1 MYFNKYVESL
11 SEDNKK
17 VFNIILRF
25 GPVTK
30 KKIIEYTNMK
40 LTTLNRSMQTLIGY
54 RFVVEIGEQESTG
67 GRKPTLFDVN
77 PFEYYFVG
85 IDISRTYSKVIIT
98 NLKREILF
106 NEQFQMKQDMTPDR
120 TVRSIKDVFNRGLNY
135 LSIVKE
141 KIVGGGLG
149 TIGPLD
155 TNRGIIFKPNNFYA
169 KGWENVPIKEM
180 LENALDIEVTIDNGA
195 NAAVYAEYLSGT
207 LFEYSNI
214 VYVNCG
220 IGIRMGVI
228 TNGKIIHTINNANDA
243 FGHMVVNYD
252 GDSCYCGKTGCVE
265 CYASILSIVKKYV
278 SLVKLGR
285 DTTINKNMNSIS
297 FNDITRAAESGEYL
311 ANEVFE
317 FAAKLLAIG
326 LSNYVTIV
334 NPSKVILSGPSI
346 NSSDVFYDFLLKYID
361 KYISSKQNNIVFN
374 KGGDY
379 RNNAIALGAALLF
392 INKNFE

>member
-1 MYFNKYVESL
+1 MEFYEYVENL
-11 SEDNKK
+11 TEDNKK

-25 GPVTK
+25 GPLTK
-30 KKIIEYTNMK
+30 KKIIKYTNMK
-40 LTTLNRSMQTLIGY
+40 LTTLNRSMTTLMNSKFI
-54 RFVVEIGEQESTG
+54 VQIGEQESTG

-106 NEQFQMKQDMTPDR
+106 DEQFQMKQDMTPDR
-120 TVRSIKDVFNRGLNY
+120 TVRSIKEVFNKGLNR
-135 LSIVKE
+135 LGIIKE

-155 TNRGIIFKPNNFYA
+155 SNLGIIFKPNNFYA
-169 KGWENVPIKEM
+169 KGWNNVPIKDM
-180 LENALDIEVTIDNGA
+180 LEDALDMEIIIENGA
-195 NAAVYAEYLSGT
+195 NTAVYAEYLAGS
-207 LFEYSNI
+207 LIEYSNI

-228 TNGKIIHTINNANDA
+228 ANGRIIPTINNANDA

-252 GDSCYCGKTGCVE
+252 GEPCYCGKTGCVE

-285 DTTINKNMNSIS
+285 ATTINKNTNSIT
-297 FNDITRAAESGEYL
+297 FNDIIKAAESGEYL

-317 FAAKLLAIG
+317 FAAKILGIG
-326 LSNYVTIV
+326 LANYVTIV
-334 NPSKVILSGPSI
+334 NPSKVILSGPII
-346 NSSDVFYDFLLKYID
+346 NLSDIFYNFLLKYIERH
-361 KYISSKQNNIVFN
+361 ISGNQSNIVFV

-379 RNNAIALGAALLF
+379 KDNAIALGAAQLF
-392 INKNFE
+392 IKNKLI

>member
-1 MYFNKYVESL
+1 MEFYKYVENL
-11 SEDNKK
+11 TEDNKK

-25 GPVTK
+25 GPLTK
-30 KKIIEYTNMK
+30 KKIIKYTNMK
-40 LTTLNRSMQTLIGY
+40 LTTLNRSMTTLMNSKFI
-54 RFVVEIGEQESTG
+54 VQIGEQESTG

-106 NEQFQMKQDMTPDR
+106 DEQFQMKQDMTPDR
-120 TVRSIKDVFNRGLNY
+120 TVRSIKEVFNKGLNR
-135 LSIVKE
+135 LGIIKE

-155 TNRGIIFKPNNFYA
+155 SKLGIIFKPNNFYA
-169 KGWENVPIKEM
+169 KGWNNVPIKDM
-180 LENALDIEVTIDNGA
+180 LEEALDMEIIIDNGA
-195 NAAVYAEYLSGT
+195 NTAVYAEFLSGS
-207 LFEYSNI
+207 LIEYSNI

-228 TNGKIIHTINNANDA
+228 ANGRIIPTINNANDA

-252 GDSCYCGKTGCVE
+252 GEPCYCGKTGCVE

-285 DTTINKNMNSIS
+285 ATTINKNTNSIT
-297 FNDITRAAESGEYL
+297 FNDIIKAAESGEYL

-317 FAAKLLAIG
+317 FAAKILGIG
-326 LSNYVTIV
+326 LANYVTIV
-334 NPSKVILSGPSI
+334 NPSKVILSGPII
-346 NSSDVFYDFLLKYID
+346 NLSDIFYNFLLKYIE
-361 KYISSKQNNIVFN
+361 KHISGNQSNIVFV

-379 RNNAIALGAALLF
+379 KDNAIALGAAQLF
-392 INKNFE
+392 IKNKLI

>member
-1 MYFNKYVESL
+1 MEFYEYVENL
-11 SEDNKK
+11 TEDNKK

-25 GPVTK
+25 GPLTK
-30 KKIIEYTNMK
+30 KKIIKYTNMK
-40 LTTLNRSMQTLIGY
+40 LTTLNRSMTTLMNSKFI
-54 RFVVEIGEQESTG
+54 VQIGEQESTG

-106 NEQFQMKQDMTPDR
+106 DEQFQMKQDMTPDR
-120 TVRSIKDVFNRGLNY
+120 TVRSIKEVFNKGLNR
-135 LSIVKE
+135 LGIIKE

-155 TNRGIIFKPNNFYA
+155 SNLGIIFKPNNFYA
-169 KGWENVPIKEM
+169 KGWNNVPIKDM
-180 LENALDIEVTIDNGA
+180 LEDALDMEIIIENGA
-195 NAAVYAEYLSGT
+195 NTAVYAEYLAGS
-207 LFEYSNI
+207 LIEYSNI

-228 TNGKIIHTINNANDA
+228 ANGRIIPTINNANDA

-252 GDSCYCGKTGCVE
+252 GEPCYCGKTGCVE

-285 DTTINKNMNSIS
+285 ATTINKNTNSIT
-297 FNDITRAAESGEYL
+297 FNDIIKAAESGEYL

-317 FAAKLLAIG
+317 FAAKILGIG
-326 LSNYVTIV
+326 LANYVTIV
-334 NPSKVILSGPSI
+334 NPSKVILSGPII
-346 NSSDVFYDFLLKYID
+346 NLSDIFYNFLLKYIERH
-361 KYISSKQNNIVFN
+361 ISGNQSNIVFV

-379 RNNAIALGAALLF
+379 KENAIALGAAQLF
-392 INKNFE
+392 IKNKLI

>member
-1 MYFNKYVESL
+1 MEFYEYVENL
-11 SEDNKK
+11 TEDNKK

-25 GPVTK
+25 GPLTK
-30 KKIIEYTNMK
+30 KKIIKYTNMK
-40 LTTLNRSMQTLIGY
+40 LTTLNRSMTTLMNSKFI
-54 RFVVEIGEQESTG
+54 VQIGEQESTG

-106 NEQFQMKQDMTPDR
+106 DEQFQMKQDMTPDR
-120 TVRSIKDVFNRGLNY
+120 TVRSIKEVFNKGLNR
-135 LSIVKE
+135 LGIIKE

-155 TNRGIIFKPNNFYA
+155 STLGIIFKPNNFYA
-169 KGWENVPIKEM
+169 KGWNNVPIKDM
-180 LENALDIEVTIDNGA
+180 LEDALDMEIIIENGA
-195 NAAVYAEYLSGT
+195 NTAVYAEYLAGS
-207 LFEYSNI
+207 LIEYSNI

-228 TNGKIIHTINNANDA
+228 ANGRIIPTINNANDA

-252 GDSCYCGKTGCVE
+252 GEPCYCGKTGCVE

-285 DTTINKNMNSIS
+285 ATTINKNTNSIT
-297 FNDITRAAESGEYL
+297 FNDIIKAAESGEYL

-317 FAAKLLAIG
+317 FGAKILGIG
-326 LSNYVTIV
+326 LANYVTIV
-334 NPSKVILSGPSI
+334 NPSKVILSGPII
-346 NSSDVFYDFLLKYID
+346 NLSDIFYNFLLKYIERH
-361 KYISSKQNNIVFN
+361 ISGNQSNIVFV

-379 RNNAIALGAALLF
+379 KDNAIALGAAQLF
-392 INKNFE
+392 IKNKLI

>member
-1 MYFNKYVESL
+1 MCFNEYVESL
-11 SEDNKK
+11 TEDNKK

-25 GPVTK
+25 GPLTK

-40 LTTLNRSMQTLIGY
+40 LTTLNRSMQILIGCK
-54 RFVVEIGEQESTG
+54 FVVEIGEQESTG

-106 NEQFQMKQDMTPDR
+106 NEQFQMKQDMNPER
-120 TVRSIKDVFNRGLNY
+120 TVRTIKDVFNRGLNY
-135 LSIVKE
+135 LGIVKE

-155 TNRGIIFKPNNFYA
+155 AYKGIIYKPNNFYA
-169 KGWENVPIKEM
+169 KGWENVPIVEM
-180 LENALDIEVTIDNGA
+180 LEKTLDIKVIIDNGA
-195 NAAVYAEYLSGT
+195 NAAVYAEYLAGT

-228 TNGKIIHTINNANDA
+228 TNGKINHTINNANDA
-243 FGHMVVNYD
+243 FGHMVVKYD
-252 GDSCYCGKTGCVE
+252 GDLCYCGKTGCVE
-265 CYASILSIVKKYV
+265 CYASIISIVKKYIT
-278 SLVKLGR
+278 LVKLGR
-285 DTTINKNMNSIS
+285 NTTINKNINSIT
-297 FNDITRAAESGEYL
+297 FNDIIKAASSGEYL
-311 ANEVFE
+311 ANEVLE
-317 FAAKLLAIG
+317 FAAQILAVG

-334 NPSKVILSGPSI
+334 NPSKVILSGPII
-346 NSSDVFYDFLLKYID
+346 NLSDVFYSFLLKYIT
-361 KYISSKQNNIVFN
+361 KYISSNQNNIVFN
-374 KGGDY
+374 KGGEY
-379 RNNAIALGAALLF
+379 RDNAIALGAALLF
-392 INKNFE
+392 INKRFE

>member
-11 SEDNKK
+11 TEDNKK

-25 GPVTK
+25 GPLTK

-106 NEQFQMKQDMTPDR
+106 NEQFQMKKDMTPER
-120 TVRSIKDVFNRGLNY
+120 TVRSIKDVFNKGLNH
-135 LSIVKE
+135 LGIVKE

-155 TNRGIIFKPNNFYA
+155 VDKGIIFKPNNFYA
-169 KGWENVPIKEM
+169 KGWANVPIKEM
-180 LENALDIEVTIDNGA
+180 LENILDIQVIIDNGA
-195 NAAVYAEYLSGT
+195 NTAVYAEYLSGT

-228 TNGKIIHTINNANDA
+228 TNGKIIHTINNSNDA

-285 DTTINKNMNSIS
+285 DTTINKSTNSIT
-297 FNDITRAAESGEYL
+297 FNDIIKAAEAGEYL

-317 FAAKLLAIG
+317 FAAKILAIG
-326 LSNYVTIV
+326 LSNYITIV
-334 NPSKVILSGPSI
+334 NPSKVILSGPTI
-346 NSSDVFYDFLLKYID
+346 NLSDVFYNYLLKYIN
-361 KYISSKQNNIVFN
+361 KYISNKQNNILLN

>member
-1 MYFNKYVESL
+1 MEFYEYVENL
-11 SEDNKK
+11 TEDNKK

-25 GPVTK
+25 GPLTK
-30 KKIIEYTNMK
+30 KKIIKYTNMK
-40 LTTLNRSMQTLIGY
+40 LTTLNRSMTTLMNSKFI
-54 RFVVEIGEQESTG
+54 VQIGEQESTG

-106 NEQFQMKQDMTPDR
+106 DEQFQMKQDMTPDR
-120 TVRSIKDVFNRGLNY
+120 TVRSIKEVFNKGLNR
-135 LSIVKE
+135 LGIIKE

-155 TNRGIIFKPNNFYA
+155 STLGIIFKPNNFYA
-169 KGWENVPIKEM
+169 KGWNNVPIKDM
-180 LENALDIEVTIDNGA
+180 LEDALDMEIIIENGA
-195 NAAVYAEYLSGT
+195 NTAVYAEYLAGS
-207 LFEYSNI
+207 LIEYSNI

-228 TNGKIIHTINNANDA
+228 ANGRIIPTINNANDA

-252 GDSCYCGKTGCVE
+252 GEPCYCGKTGCVE

-285 DTTINKNMNSIS
+285 ATTINKNTNSIT
-297 FNDITRAAESGEYL
+297 FNDIIKAAESGEYL

-317 FAAKLLAIG
+317 FGAKILGIG
-326 LSNYVTIV
+326 LANYVTIV
-334 NPSKVILSGPSI
+334 NPSKVILSGPII
-346 NSSDVFYDFLLKYID
+346 NLSDIFYNFLLKYIERH
-361 KYISSKQNNIVFN
+361 ISGNQSNIVFV

-379 RNNAIALGAALLF
+379 KENAIALGAAQLF
-392 INKNFE
+392 IKNKLI

>member
-1 MYFNKYVESL
+1 MEFYKYVENL
-11 SEDNKK
+11 TEDNKK

-25 GPVTK
+25 GPLTK
-30 KKIIEYTNMK
+30 KKIIKYTNMK
-40 LTTLNRSMQTLIGY
+40 LTTLNRSMTTLMNT
-54 RFVVEIGEQESTG
+54 RFIVQIGEQESTG

-106 NEQFQMKQDMTPDR
+106 DEQFHMKQDMTPDR
-120 TVRSIKDVFNRGLNY
+120 TVRTIKEVFNKGLNQ
-135 LSIVKE
+135 LGIIKE

-155 TNRGIIFKPNNFYA
+155 STLGIIFKPNNFYA
-169 KGWENVPIKEM
+169 KGWNNIPIKDM
-180 LENALDIEVTIDNGA
+180 LEDALDMEIIIDNGA
-195 NAAVYAEYLSGT
+195 NTAVYAEYLSGS
-207 LFEYSNI
+207 LIEYSNI

-228 TNGKIIHTINNANDA
+228 ANGRIIPTINNANDA

-252 GDSCYCGKTGCVE
+252 GEPCYCGKTGCVE

-278 SLVKLGR
+278 SLIKLGR
-285 DTTINKNMNSIS
+285 ATTINKNTNSIT
-297 FNDITRAAESGEYL
+297 FNDIIIAAEAGEYL
-311 ANEVFE
+311 ANEVVK
-317 FAAKLLAIG
+317 FAAKILGIG
-326 LSNYVTIV
+326 LANYVTIV
-334 NPSKVILSGPSI
+334 NPSKVILSGPVI
-346 NSSDVFYDFLLKYID
+346 NLSDIFYNFLLKYIE
-361 KYISSKQNNIVFN
+361 KHISGNQSNIVFV

-379 RNNAIALGAALLF
+379 KDNAIALGAAQLF
-392 INKNFE
+392 IKNKLI

>member
-1 MYFNKYVESL
+1 MEFYEYVENL
-11 SEDNKK
+11 TEDNKK

-25 GPVTK
+25 GPLTK
-30 KKIIEYTNMK
+30 KKIIKYTNMK
-40 LTTLNRSMQTLIGY
+40 LTTLNRSMTTLMNSKFI
-54 RFVVEIGEQESTG
+54 VQIGEQESTG

-106 NEQFQMKQDMTPDR
+106 DEQFQMKQDMTPDR
-120 TVRSIKDVFNRGLNY
+120 TVRSIKEVFNKGLNR
-135 LSIVKE
+135 LGIIKE

-155 TNRGIIFKPNNFYA
+155 SNLGIIFKPNNFYA
-169 KGWENVPIKEM
+169 KGWNNVPIKDM
-180 LENALDIEVTIDNGA
+180 LEDALDMEIIIENGA
-195 NAAVYAEYLSGT
+195 NTAVYAEYLAGS
-207 LFEYSNI
+207 LIEYSNI

-228 TNGKIIHTINNANDA
+228 ANGRIIPTINNANDA

-252 GDSCYCGKTGCVE
+252 GEPCYCGKTGCVE

-285 DTTINKNMNSIS
+285 ATTINKNTNSIT
-297 FNDITRAAESGEYL
+297 FNDIIKAAESGEYL

-317 FAAKLLAIG
+317 FGAKILGIG
-326 LSNYVTIV
+326 LANYVTIV
-334 NPSKVILSGPSI
+334 NPSKVILSGPII
-346 NSSDVFYDFLLKYID
+346 NLSDIFYNFLLKYIERH
-361 KYISSKQNNIVFN
+361 ISGNQSNIVFV

-379 RNNAIALGAALLF
+379 KDNAIALGAAQLF
-392 INKNFE
+392 IKNKLI